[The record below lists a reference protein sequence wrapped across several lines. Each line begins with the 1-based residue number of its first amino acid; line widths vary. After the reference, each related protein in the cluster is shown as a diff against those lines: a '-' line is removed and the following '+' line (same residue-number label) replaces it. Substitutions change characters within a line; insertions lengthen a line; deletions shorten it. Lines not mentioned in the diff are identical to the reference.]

1 MTTVQEILN
10 VKGSG
15 VLSIGPQANARDA
28 ALLMTRHKIGS
39 LIVMDGQTVIG
50 IVTERDLL
58 RQVLAEGKDG
68 LHTMVSDLMTRE
80 MLCCQPYT
88 TIEEARIVM
97 KEKRIRH
104 LPIVDSDGQLQ
115 GMISIGDLNA
125 HATQSQEQ
133 TIHILTSYI
142 NGMT

>member
-1 MTTVQEILN
+1 MTTVQEILG

-28 ALLMTRHKIGS
+28 ALMMTRHRIGS
-39 LIVMDGQTVIG
+39 LIVMDEQTVIG

-58 RQVLAEGKDG
+58 RQVIAEGKDPFQITVG
-68 LHTMVSDLMTRE
+68 DLMTTE
-80 MLCCQPYT
+80 MLCCKPHT
-88 TIEEARIVM
+88 TIEEARLVM

-104 LPIVDSDGQLQ
+104 LPIVDEEGQMQ

-133 TIHILTSYI
+133 TIHILTAYI
-142 NGMT
+142 NGRT